1 MTLKEIYTY
10 LIDMPEPIL
19 DTVAFIGLADSLWFH
34 SHTAPGCGL
43 SPDELES
50 LLKKATDNN
59 IQIPSARTATVYDM
73 RKELFKNEIDFQK
86 IINLTT
92 QL

>member
-10 LIDMPEPIL
+10 LIDIPEPIL
-19 DTVAFIGLADSLWFH
+19 DTAAFIGLADSLWFH

-43 SPDELES
+43 SGAELES
-50 LLKKATDNN
+50 LMKKANDNN
-59 IQIPSARTATVYDM
+59 IQIPSTRTSTLYDM

-86 IINLTT
+86 IINLTA